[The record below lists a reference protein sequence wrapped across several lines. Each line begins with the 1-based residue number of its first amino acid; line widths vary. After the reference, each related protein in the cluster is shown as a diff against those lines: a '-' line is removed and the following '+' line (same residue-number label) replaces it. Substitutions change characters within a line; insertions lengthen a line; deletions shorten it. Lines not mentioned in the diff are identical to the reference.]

1 MAPLFRLLF
10 SVSHAL
16 DSVCLDLCPPLLRE
30 GVCTSWAG
38 LLGLGG
44 GLRGGGGG
52 AKRGEGGSARVVGR
66 RVLVHS
72 GLGRL

>member
-44 GLRGGGGG
+44 GLRGGRGRGEARRGRVCKGGG
-52 AKRGEGGSARVVGR
+52 EE
-66 RVLVHS
+66 
-72 GLGRL
+72 GLGALWAG